1 MRPRCCSALLTMH
14 GFRELRF
21 QELILAQISK
31 MRFFGLVCT
40 LAATLF
46 ATNGLPAAAQ
56 GQAEPPSFNDRI
68 AAQFL
73 SQLKESLQGHSQ
85 KKLLASFDLT
95 RMKDGAL
102 FKQQINSFFDQTG
115 TIRVHFNLQQSSTE
129 EGKGLAVL
137 DAEMEAE
144 AIEDNAPSLHKSMQL
159 RLTVEPGASGW
170 KITDVQP
177 RSFFSTQP

>member
-1 MRPRCCSALLTMH
+1 M
-14 GFRELRF
+14 
-21 QELILAQISK
+21 
-31 MRFFGLVCT
+31 MRFFGFGFTLVAML
-40 LAATLF
+40 LA
-46 ATNGLPAAAQ
+46 GYGSPASAQ
-56 GQAEPPSFNDRI
+56 GQSEPSSFNDRI
-68 AAQFL
+68 AAQLL

-95 RMKDGAL
+95 RMKGGAL

-115 TIRVHFNLQQSSTE
+115 TIRVHFNLQQVSTE

-137 DAEMEAE
+137 DSEMEAE
-144 AIEDNAPSLHKSMQL
+144 ALEGNAPVLHKSMQL